1 MEIAWFPEGM
11 TWQIVALLALA
22 ALFAG
27 LMDAIIGGGG
37 LLQLPALLLAP
48 GVSPVQALATNK
60 LASIFGATA
69 STLTYYR
76 RVKPDLKP
84 MVVIAVIALVSSM
97 LGAFT
102 ASVLPV
108 EVFRPVIVVVLV
120 VVLLIVVM
128 KPDLGTVRRD
138 GKPLAKQMTVA
149 GVIGVGIGFYDGVIG
164 PGTGTLLII
173 ALVIFLQQSFLHA
186 SAGAK
191 FVNWATNLG
200 ALIIFIPLG
209 HVYFGLG
216 ALMGL
221 ANMLGAYAGAR
232 LAIAKGSGFIRVFFL
247 VMVGVLI
254 LKLGWDTSYEL
265 MNR

>member
-11 TWQIVALLALA
+11 TWQIVALLAVA
-22 ALFAG
+22 ALLAG

-48 GVSPVQALATNK
+48 GVSPVQALAVNK
-60 LASIFGATA
+60 LSSIFGATTSA
-69 STLTYYR
+69 ITYYR

-84 MVVIAVIALVSSM
+84 MVVIAAIALVSSM
-97 LGAFT
+97 FGAFT
-102 ASVLPV
+102 ASLLPV
-108 EVFRPVIVVVLV
+108 EIFRPVIVVILF
-120 VVLLIVVM
+120 VVLLIVIM
-128 KPDLGTVRRD
+128 KPDLGTVKRD

-149 GVIGVGIGFYDGVIG
+149 GVIGVGIGFYDGVLG

-173 ALVIFLQQSFLHA
+173 AMVIFLQQSFLHA

-216 ALMGL
+216 IMLGV
-221 ANMLGAYAGAR
+221 ANMIGAYTGSR

-247 VMVGVLI
+247 IMVTVLI
-254 LKLGWDTSYEL
+254 LKLGWDTTNEL
-265 MNR
+265 MNS